1 MEDSVFLKYKEE
13 TKEFD
18 WPLRPED
25 KPIIESAFK
34 ITLSEIK
41 DGNKTK
47 AFDRLQKGK
56 TYTVEGHAIDSCWS
70 RHSLGWKRDLLRE
83 CVEPNPGPGLV
94 EGLKAKVLASYS
106 AHWDAWKPALERLE
120 SEIAKHPTIGPR
132 TGFGV
137 SSAHGLEFLATS
149 EGDAFIKEMKLD
161 SYREELLRWLH
172 DLEKGIAQ
180 SGGAVSP
187 VDPEMKELMKRLET
201 TVLEQAKLLEHF
213 KRDHYSYSFSKIPA
227 SWQRPFQ
234 FDLLGRD
241 ETCAFLSLPKNDFYS
256 CIDPYDWDPKM
267 TEHQQMDG
275 ILAWLKKALFE

>member
-1 MEDSVFLKYKEE
+1 MAELWKDFEPKDANPKREQWSAALLAIRQEVEDPE
-13 TKEFD
+13 TMASLD
-18 WPLRPED
+18 D
-25 KPIIESAFK
+25 VAFQELM
-34 ITLSEIK
+34 T
-41 DGNKTK
+41 
-47 AFDRLQKGK
+47 
-56 TYTVEGHAIDSCWS
+56 
-70 RHSLGWKRDLLRE
+70 
-83 CVEPNPGPGLV
+83 
-94 EGLKAKVLASYS
+94 
-106 AHWDAWKPALERLE
+106 
-120 SEIAKHPTIGPR
+120 
-132 TGFGV
+132 
-137 SSAHGLEFLATS
+137 LATPPIALGS
-149 EGDAFIKEMKLD
+149 TLRQYRLD
-161 SYREELLRWLH
+161 FR
-172 DLEKGIAQ
+172 KKNGIVQ